1 MKQWTDIPLHQNE
14 AAKPQT
20 FNNNIEKV
28 LNEYNGNLNGNN
40 LPVYSVQTDDIVD
53 PAPTT
58 GIAGPVSGF
67 RQELT
72 SQGFYSIRR
81 SSSFEGGSD
90 VWTPILQ
97 LDLATD
103 DWSKGWNRLAYYSG
117 FNQCLLNFDSR
128 EGMLVGCATIDWAHG
143 TDSMVVTA
151 GDDPPISGTST
162 RGHDWKSEWGVFVN
176 DVLVART
183 GQIPPKRHTSSIP
196 FSIPC
201 GSQNIKVDVRWI
213 SIISDYATTGKP
225 HGSVF
230 EVYSAEIWCR
240 NVIR

>member
-1 MKQWTDIPLHQNE
+1 MKTWTDIPLHQNE

-20 FNNNIEKV
+20 FNNNLEKV

-53 PAPTT
+53 PALFT
-58 GIAGPVSGF
+58 GTSGPVSGF
-67 RQELT
+67 KQDLT

-81 SSSFEGGSD
+81 SSSFEGASD

-97 LDLATD
+97 LDLEAD
-103 DWSKGWNRLAYYSG
+103 DWSKGWNRLTYYSG
-117 FNQCLLNFDSR
+117 FSGCSLNFDAR

-143 TDSMVVTA
+143 TDAMVAVT
-151 GDDPPISGTST
+151 GDPPINFTTT
-162 RGHDWKSEWGVFVN
+162 RGHDWTSQWGVFVN

-183 GQIPPKRHTSSIP
+183 AAIPPKRHTSSIP

-201 GSQNIKVDVRWI
+201 GSQTIKVDVRWI
-213 SIISDYATTGKP
+213 SVISDYNTTGTP

-230 EVYSAEIWCR
+230 EVYSAEIWTR
-240 NVIR
+240 NVVR

>member
-20 FNNNIEKV
+20 FNNNLEKV

-53 PAPTT
+53 PAPVT
-58 GIAGPVSGF
+58 GISGAVTGF
-67 RQELT
+67 KQDLT

-81 SSSFEGGSD
+81 SSSFEGASD

-97 LDLATD
+97 LDLKTD
-103 DWSKGWNRLAYYSG
+103 DWSKGWNRLTYYSG
-117 FNQCLLNFDSR
+117 FSQCLLNFDAR

-143 TDSMVVTA
+143 TDMMLITS
-151 GDDPPISGTST
+151 GDPPIDFSGT
-162 RGHDWKSEWGVFVN
+162 RGNDWTSQWGVFVN

-183 GQIPPKRHTSSIP
+183 AAIPPKRHTSSIP

-201 GSQNIKVDVRWI
+201 GSQTIKVDVRWI
-213 SIISDYATTGKP
+213 SVISDYNATGAP

-230 EVYSAEIWCR
+230 EVYSAEIWTR
-240 NVIR
+240 NVVR

>member
-20 FNNNIEKV
+20 FNANLENV

-53 PAPTT
+53 PGQAT
-58 GIAGPVSGF
+58 GFSGAVSGF
-67 RQELT
+67 EIELT

-81 SSSFEGGSD
+81 SSSFEGGTD
-90 VWTPILQ
+90 VYTPILQ

-103 DWSKGWNRLAYYSG
+103 DWSKGWNRLTYYSG
-117 FNQCLLNFDSR
+117 FSQCLLNFDAR

-143 TDSMVVTA
+143 TDAMVAVT
-151 GDDPPISGTST
+151 GDPPINFTTT
-162 RGHDWKSEWGVFVN
+162 RGHDWTSQWGVFVN

-183 GQIPPKRHTSSIP
+183 AAIPPKRHTSSIP

-201 GSQNIKVDVRWI
+201 GSQSIKIDVRWI
-213 SIISDYATTGKP
+213 SVISDYNTSGTP

-230 EVYSAEIWCR
+230 EVYSAEIWTR
-240 NVIR
+240 NVVR

>member
-1 MKQWTDIPLHQNE
+1 VKTWTDIPLHQNE
-14 AAKPQT
+14 ATKPQT
-20 FNNNIEKV
+20 FNNNLEKV

-40 LPVYSVQTDDIVD
+40 LPVYSVQTDDIID
-53 PAPTT
+53 PAPFI
-58 GIAGPVSGF
+58 GIAGAVSGF
-67 RQELT
+67 KQELT

-81 SSSFEGGSD
+81 SSSFEGGTD

-103 DWSKGWNRLAYYSG
+103 DWSKGWNRLTYYSG
-117 FNQCLLNFDSR
+117 FSQCLLNFDAR

-143 TDSMVVTA
+143 TDAMIVSEDGLNFTA
-151 GDDPPISGTST
+151 N
-162 RGHDWKSEWGVFVN
+162 RGHDWTSQWGVFVN

-183 GQIPPKRHTSSIP
+183 ASIPPKRHTSSIP

-201 GSQNIKVDVRWI
+201 GSQSIKIDVRWI
-213 SIISDYATTGKP
+213 SAISDYNTSGTP

-230 EVYSAEIWCR
+230 EVYSAEIWTR
-240 NVIR
+240 NVVR

>member
-1 MKQWTDIPLHQNE
+1 MKVWQDIPLHQNE

-58 GIAGPVSGF
+58 GIAGSVSGF
-67 RQELT
+67 KQELT

-97 LDLATD
+97 LDLTTD
-103 DWSKGWNRLAYYSG
+103 DWSKGWNRLSYYSG

-143 TDSMVVTA
+143 TDFLITA
-151 GDDPPISGTST
+151 GLVSVCST
-162 RGHDWKSEWGVFVN
+162 LIQEKECLLGVQLSTGHTEQ
-176 DVLVART
+176 T
-183 GQIPPKRHTSSIP
+183 
-196 FSIPC
+196 
-201 GSQNIKVDVRWI
+201 
-213 SIISDYATTGKP
+213 
-225 HGSVF
+225 
-230 EVYSAEIWCR
+230 
-240 NVIR
+240 

>member
-1 MKQWTDIPLHQNE
+1 VKTWTDIPLHQNE

-20 FNNNIEKV
+20 FNANLENV

-53 PAPTT
+53 PGQAT
-58 GIAGPVSGF
+58 GFSGAVSGF
-67 RQELT
+67 EIELT

-81 SSSFEGGSD
+81 SSSFEGGTD
-90 VWTPILQ
+90 VYTPILQ

-103 DWSKGWNRLAYYSG
+103 DWSKGWNRLTYYSG
-117 FNQCLLNFDSR
+117 FSQCLLNFDAR

-143 TDSMVVTA
+143 TDAMVAVT
-151 GDDPPISGTST
+151 GDPPINFTTT
-162 RGHDWKSEWGVFVN
+162 RGHDWTSQWGVFVN

-183 GQIPPKRHTSSIP
+183 AAIPPKRHTSSIP

-201 GSQNIKVDVRWI
+201 GSQSIKIDVRWI
-213 SIISDYATTGKP
+213 SVISDYNTSGTP

-230 EVYSAEIWCR
+230 EVYSAEIWTR
-240 NVIR
+240 NVVR